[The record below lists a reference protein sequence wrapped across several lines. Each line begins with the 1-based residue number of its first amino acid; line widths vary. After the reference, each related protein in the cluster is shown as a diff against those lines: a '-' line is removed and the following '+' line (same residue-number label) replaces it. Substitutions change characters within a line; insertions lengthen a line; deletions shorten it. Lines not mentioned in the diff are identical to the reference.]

1 MQLACLHTVNYEFV
15 TGVFNAVNA
24 TMYANKPTN
33 NVIVTPQKT
42 ATTTASTD
50 EITENAPLM
59 PQYHAVGAP
68 SSAYCAFLIPRGN
81 AMPMK
86 NPEGNSIAAETAI
99 RKGVEAAVRLRVNNG
114 PTRMKAASMQGSSQI
129 QRPI

>member
-1 MQLACLHTVNYEFV
+1 
-15 TGVFNAVNA
+15 
-24 TMYANKPTN
+24 MYANNPTN

-68 SSAYCAFLIPRGN
+68 SSAYCAFLIPTGN

-86 NPEGNSIAAETAI
+86 KPEGKSIAAETAI
-99 RKGVEAAVRLRVNNG
+99 RRGVDAAAKLRVKYG
-114 PTRMKAASMQGSSQI
+114 PMRMKAGRMKGSSQI
-129 QRPI
+129 QQPI